1 MTKATILVVD
11 DELFF
16 RRLYAKLLQN
26 DGLQVESASS
36 GTEAVER
43 MRRGDID
50 VVVTDLVMPGMDGME
65 VLRQAKA
72 LNNPPE
78 VILATGNATIE
89 TAVKALKNGAR
100 DYLVKPFDPEE
111 LRHLVRTC
119 LEQRQLLNENQF
131 LKRQINLFQRGQQ
144 LATLLDIE
152 ELFEVALQ
160 SLFREIDT
168 NRGMAYL
175 INENSSIQM
184 IAHEGMD
191 GNEAIALAREL
202 LPLNLELRDLK
213 IFGDTELPDGL
224 PLPPHT
230 RSLCLL
236 PLRHEKNIAGML
248 VLLNPED
255 SDFPQPVPD
264 RNLQFLLEQSALGFR
279 NAFHYKNVRQLIY
292 TDDLTGLHN
301 YRYLEIILDQEILRA
316 ERYKLE
322 FSLIFIDLDHFKE
335 INDSRGHLAGG
346 QALRETAD
354 LLRRCVRDADILF
367 RYGGDEF
374 TGFLAETGA
383 RGAANVAERIRTTI
397 ERHNFLA
404 GNGNPARLTATIG
417 FATFPGD
424 AVIKKEIID
433 LADRAMYLGKTIRNV
448 VRGAKELFADEPGE

>member
-16 RRLYAKLLQN
+16 RRLYAKLLQE

-255 SDFPQPVPD
+255 RDFPQPVPD
-264 RNLQFLLEQSALGFR
+264 RNLQFLLEQTALGFR

-301 YRYLEIILDQEILRA
+301 YRYLEMILDQEILRA

-354 LLRRCVRDADILF
+354 LLRLCVRDADILF

-383 RGAANVAERIRTTI
+383 QGAANVAERIRTTI